1 MAPHSLGS
9 GTISFGLVSIPVKLY
24 TAASSGGVS
33 FNLLHAKCG
42 SRIKQQT
49 FCPVCNEVV
58 ERSALVKGYEF
69 QKDQYVRFTDEELKS
84 LEGEASKVIDI
95 AEFVPLSSVDP
106 IYFEKT
112 YYLGPD
118 KGGEKPYRLL
128 ADAMAKSDKVALAT
142 FVMRGKESLVLVR
155 PAQDGL
161 MLHTMYFADEV
172 RDFGEI
178 EKGKSVK
185 LREGELGLAERLIGE
200 LSHDEF
206 KPEQY
211 RGRSTASRVLDLAN
225 SKVEGKEITAVEP
238 EAQRAQVIDLMD
250 ALKQS
255 LAKRAAARAARGQG
269 RRPGRQE
276 APREGAP
283 ARRRA
288 GPKGPGRQEVA
299 RLRGPAA
306 CRKVCRAGDGRRQ
319 ASGGAIASIHPLI
332 QILPAW
338 QLHCNVLTHR
348 SSHSYFHPRG
358 SKMMRTLIGWT
369 VGAACATVIVSGV
382 TALPVQGSQDVE
394 ARAEGRRDLAPE
406 APRGLQVG

>member
-58 ERSALVKGYEF
+58 ERNALVKGYEF

-95 AEFVPLSSVDP
+95 AEFVPLASVDP
-106 IYFEKT
+106 IFFEKT

-200 LSHDEF
+200 LSHDAF

-211 RGRSTASRVLDLAN
+211 QDAYRSRVLDLAS
-225 SKVEGKEITAVEP
+225 SKVEGKEITAAAP

-255 LAKRAAARAARGQG
+255 LAKRAGTAAAQPADKAGA
-269 RRPGRQE
+269 PSAKKPPAK
-276 APREGAP
+276 APRRVASPDRKAQG
-283 ARRRA
+283 
-288 GPKGPGRQEVA
+288 GR
-299 RLRGPAA
+299 
-306 CRKVCRAGDGRRQ
+306 K
-319 ASGGAIASIHPLI
+319 
-332 QILPAW
+332 
-338 QLHCNVLTHR
+338 
-348 SSHSYFHPRG
+348 
-358 SKMMRTLIGWT
+358 
-369 VGAACATVIVSGV
+369 
-382 TALPVQGSQDVE
+382 
-394 ARAEGRRDLAPE
+394 
-406 APRGLQVG
+406 